1 MLSITKCL
9 AIKPAP
15 KRPGHACVLIRRNAR
30 SRAHS
35 SRSETDSRRRVPR
48 ACSRKSAAVVHC
60 PLVRTR
66 GNGQNAKR
74 LDSSRQKK
82 EGAKT
87 ETERGRERERE
98 RERGAAAAS
107 QRCMCTGR
115 GRGKGIYPRAIK
127 PLSSFSPALT
137 VLPFGKK
144 GRELAN
150 SDSTWLNGMAGPSG
164 GHSNVTNVA

>member
-87 ETERGRERERE
+87 ETERGREREK
-98 RERGAAAAS
+98 
-107 QRCMCTGR
+107 GR
-115 GRGKGIYPRAIK
+115 GGGGGGIATVHVHRQRKGERNLSARDKATIVVLAGSHRA
-127 PLSSFSPALT
+127 A
-137 VLPFGKK
+137 V
-144 GRELAN
+144 R
-150 SDSTWLNGMAGPSG
+150 
-164 GHSNVTNVA
+164 